1 MRFTVLGIVLATL
14 IVPGIA
20 TPSAQAPCSV
30 KLSAALKQN
39 RLLRQ
44 RVKTLTIQRDDARMK
59 LTAAQSGTAGL
70 VSTLRPDQVWA
81 LFQDPISHIFTT
93 PRWST
98 SYFSSGSD
106 YASWTFTRCD
116 FCQ

>member
-1 MRFTVLGIVLATL
+1 MKLALSIVLATL
-14 IVPGIA
+14 IVPAVA

-44 RVKTLTIQRDDARMK
+44 RVKTLTIQRDDARAK
-59 LTAAQSGTAGL
+59 LAVAQRGVADAVATM
-70 VSTLRPDQVWA
+70 RPDQIWA
-81 LFQDPISHIFTT
+81 LFQDPIAHIFTT